1 MNYQPAIDYIKSL
14 SPEPI
19 SIAII
24 LGSGLGALGDKLE
37 NAVAIPYEDI
47 PGWANSTAPGH
58 SGRLVIGELPTP
70 TNLPDSSGTPAG
82 GKRVLCMQGRLHFY
96 EGHPFSAVTFP
107 IRVMH
112 SLGVRT
118 LVVTNAAG
126 GINFDY
132 AVGDIM
138 LITDHINF
146 MGSNPMIGKNDD
158 TFGERFFDMG
168 KAYTP
173 ALCKL
178 AQTCAKKLNMHL
190 HEGVYVAVTGPSYE
204 TPAEI
209 RAFRA
214 LGADAVGMSTVP
226 EVIAARHCG
235 MDILGLSL
243 ITNHAAG
250 VKDEVLGHEEVMEV
264 GQMKAKEMQ
273 ALVANI
279 IEELN

>member
-1 MNYQPAIDYIKSL
+1 MSHQPAADHIRKL
-14 SPEPI
+14 SPAPV
-19 SIAII
+19 SIGII
-24 LGSGLGALGDKLE
+24 LGSGLGALGDQLE

-47 PGWANSTAPGH
+47 PGWASSSAPGH
-58 SGRLVIGELPTP
+58 SGRLVIGEL
-70 TNLPDSSGTPAG
+70 S

-107 IRVMH
+107 LRVMH
-112 SLGVRT
+112 NLGVRT
-118 LVVTNAAG
+118 LIVTNAAG

-132 AVGDIM
+132 SVGDIM

-146 MGSNPMIGKNDD
+146 MGGNPMVGKNDD
-158 TFGERFFDMG
+158 HFGERFFDMG
-168 KAYTP
+168 TAYTP
-173 ALCKL
+173 ALRKL
-178 AQTCAKKLNMHL
+178 AKICAASLNMNL

-214 LGADAVGMSTVP
+214 MGADAVGMSTVP

-273 ALVANI
+273 ALVGEVIAK
-279 IEELN
+279 L

>member
-14 SPEPI
+14 SPEPVQ
-19 SIAII
+19 IAII

-37 NAVAIPYEDI
+37 HAVAIPYEDI

-58 SGRLVIGELPTP
+58 SGRLIIGML
-70 TNLPDSSGTPAG
+70 G

-96 EGHPFSAVTFP
+96 EGHPLSAVAFP

-118 LVVTNAAG
+118 LIVTNAAG

-146 MGSNPMIGKNDD
+146 MDSNPMIGKNDD

-168 KAYTP
+168 TAYTP
-173 ALCKL
+173 ALRKL
-178 AQTCAKKLNMHL
+178 GQTCAKKLNMHL

-250 VKDEVLGHEEVMEV
+250 V
-264 GQMKAKEMQ
+264 
-273 ALVANI
+273 
-279 IEELN
+279 